1 MSTSIERTAYPRFG
15 EKQQFHKD
23 WLKSNFSISDE
34 EIAML
39 QRRSSPDEHVLAMAI
54 QLKLFQHLGYFI
66 DIEHVPGAIIKTIRD
81 SLNLSNVKAVYNNHR
96 TKYRHR
102 DYIRSK
108 LSITKWKDT
117 PADQTKNTQR
127 LAIESAHA
135 VAKIMNNPADI
146 INATVEY
153 LKSNNFELPA
163 FSTIDRLVR
172 HIRHAVNSKIFSNV
186 YLKSKPY
193 GLTNRIDNLLNIASN
208 QVRSNFNA
216 LKSLPKK
223 PTISNLRDL
232 IQHHNWLLSFGDTTN
247 LVTDIPD
254 VKLTQ
259 FSEYIASL
267 DASDVKDFLPVKRY
281 ALVTILIN
289 HAQRQIKD
297 ALASTFCKIIFKMH
311 ADAQRE
317 LEELRDKH
325 AKTTKDIADIL
336 EQITEDVSHYDGKQ
350 AHELINKIMVHYENY
365 DGGIDQV
372 AEDCRKVSAYNS
384 KNHLPLLWR
393 YFKDKRA
400 TLFNLMGL
408 LQIQASNQNKDLIN
422 AMNYICDHRQRRS
435 DHIEADDSLKLGFL
449 TEDWKKLIFDRKD
462 NKKLTNRKHLEVCI
476 FSNLASDLKS
486 GDAFVPNADSYS
498 DFRKNLL
505 EWSVCE
511 TYLPEFCKKTELP
524 DDKSDFV
531 DQLKQKLRKACQKV
545 NSLYPDLSDLFIDED
560 GYPRLK
566 RKIKNNSKQSILLDE
581 IKRRM
586 PERNMLD
593 ILCNVHQYAGWANVF
608 GPLSGSEPKLKNA
621 IEKYIINT
629 FSNGTGM
636 GPSQTVRHVKDDGI
650 SVHILS
656 KVNRRHVDLNK
667 LNLAMKELINYG
679 DTFSLLHMFGDKNKC
694 GTDGTLHNIF
704 DDNLLAETH
713 YRYRS
718 KGAIAYH
725 HISDTYIALF
735 STFIPCG
742 VWEAVEI
749 IESLLKNDSSIQPKV
764 VHADTQGQSSVVF
777 GLSYLFNIQ
786 LMPRIRNF
794 KELKFYK
801 ADRDDSYSNI
811 ENLFDNNV
819 INWELIETHWQDLMQ
834 VAISIHKGKISSSTL
849 LRKLTN
855 NSKKNKLFK
864 AFRELGNVIRTIFL
878 LEYISDAQLRDSI
891 TETTNKVESFN
902 AISDWCI
909 FGSRYIVASNDP
921 KEMEKAIK
929 YNSIIVNC
937 IVIQNLIDISQII
950 YQLQQEGWEISKD
963 DVKRLSPY
971 LTEHIKRFGDY
982 IVQMLPVQPIPDEI
996 RDVKVA

>member
-1 MSTSIERTAYPRFG
+1 
-15 EKQQFHKD
+15 
-23 WLKSNFSISDE
+23 
-34 EIAML
+34 
-39 QRRSSPDEHVLAMAI
+39 
-54 QLKLFQHLGYFI
+54 
-66 DIEHVPGAIIKTIRD
+66 
-81 SLNLSNVKAVYNNHR
+81 
-96 TKYRHR
+96 
-102 DYIRSK
+102 
-108 LSITKWKDT
+108 
-117 PADQTKNTQR
+117 
-127 LAIESAHA
+127 
-135 VAKIMNNPADI
+135 
-146 INATVEY
+146 
-153 LKSNNFELPA
+153 
-163 FSTIDRLVR
+163 
-172 HIRHAVNSKIFSNV
+172 
-186 YLKSKPY
+186 
-193 GLTNRIDNLLNIASN
+193 
-208 QVRSNFNA
+208 
-216 LKSLPKK
+216 
-223 PTISNLRDL
+223 
-232 IQHHNWLLSFGDTTN
+232 
-247 LVTDIPD
+247 
-254 VKLTQ
+254 
-259 FSEYIASL
+259 
-267 DASDVKDFLPVKRY
+267 
-281 ALVTILIN
+281 
-289 HAQRQIKD
+289 
-297 ALASTFCKIIFKMH
+297 
-311 ADAQRE
+311 
-317 LEELRDKH
+317 
-325 AKTTKDIADIL
+325 
-336 EQITEDVSHYDGKQ
+336 
-350 AHELINKIMVHYENY
+350 
-365 DGGIDQV
+365 
-372 AEDCRKVSAYNS
+372 
-384 KNHLPLLWR
+384 
-393 YFKDKRA
+393 
-400 TLFNLMGL
+400 
-408 LQIQASNQNKDLIN
+408 
-422 AMNYICDHRQRRS
+422 
-435 DHIEADDSLKLGFL
+435 
-449 TEDWKKLIFDRKD
+449 
-462 NKKLTNRKHLEVCI
+462 
-476 FSNLASDLKS
+476 
-486 GDAFVPNADSYS
+486 
-498 DFRKNLL
+498 
-505 EWSVCE
+505 
-511 TYLPEFCKKTELP
+511 
-524 DDKSDFV
+524 
-531 DQLKQKLRKACQKV
+531 
-545 NSLYPDLSDLFIDED
+545 
-560 GYPRLK
+560 
-566 RKIKNNSKQSILLDE
+566 
-581 IKRRM
+581 
-586 PERNMLD
+586 
-593 ILCNVHQYAGWANVF
+593 
-608 GPLSGSEPKLKNA
+608 
-621 IEKYIINT
+621 
-629 FSNGTGM
+629 M
-636 GPSQTVRHVKDDGI
+636 GPSQTVRHVKDDDI

-656 KVNRRHVDLNK
+656 KVNRRHVDLKK

-811 ENLFDNNV
+811 ENLFDKNV
-819 INWELIETHWQDLMQ
+819 INWELIETHWQDLIQ